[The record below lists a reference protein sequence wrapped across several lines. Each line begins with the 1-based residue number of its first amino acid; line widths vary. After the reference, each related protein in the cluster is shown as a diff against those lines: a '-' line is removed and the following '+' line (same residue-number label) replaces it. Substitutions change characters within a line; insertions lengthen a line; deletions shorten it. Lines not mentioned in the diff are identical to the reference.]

1 MTFRITTRG
10 ADASKDGER
19 YRQGIDAADT
29 NASSWRLV
37 LSNDGKHFIEA
48 WVDSQHPSG
57 RSRTTYVTIRLSDA
71 EVADMGE
78 AIKGFNI
85 HHHALGEYELRG
97 VIKSAAF
104 KTHLYAGE
112 EITGSH
118 QNKTEL
124 EMPVVWVDEEEE
136 I

>member
-1 MTFRITTRG
+1 MTFRISSRG
-10 ADASKDGER
+10 ASASKDGER
-19 YRQGIDAADT
+19 YRKGIDAVDT

-37 LSNDGKHFIEA
+37 LREDGKHFMEA
-48 WVDSQHPSG
+48 WVDAQTPSG
-57 RSRTTYVTIRLSDA
+57 RSRTTYVTIRLSDE

-97 VIKSAAF
+97 VIKSSLF
-104 KTHLYAGE
+104 KTHLYANE

-118 QNKTEL
+118 QTKEDLKINK
-124 EMPVVWVDEEEE
+124 D
-136 I
+136 

>member
-37 LSNDGKHFIEA
+37 LRDDGKHFMEA
-48 WVDSQHPSG
+48 WVETSTPSG
-57 RSRTTYVTIRLSDA
+57 RRRTSYVTIRLNDA
-71 EVADMGE
+71 EVADIGE

-85 HHHALGEYELRG
+85 HHHALGEYE
-97 VIKSAAF
+97 VEVAAATLVN

-118 QNKTEL
+118 QNNTEL
-124 EMPVVWVDEEEE
+124 EMPVAWVDEEE